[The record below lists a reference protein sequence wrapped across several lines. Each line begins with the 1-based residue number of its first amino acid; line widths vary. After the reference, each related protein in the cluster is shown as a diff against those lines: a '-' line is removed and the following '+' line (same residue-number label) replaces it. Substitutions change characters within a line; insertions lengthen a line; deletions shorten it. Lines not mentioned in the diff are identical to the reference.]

1 MIENGKQGSSMNR
14 ESVDLNAYLCEEKRY
29 LSLITKEL
37 SLSAKSDQY
46 QEEYSKLKE
55 DIQTAFWNEEMGW
68 FCDLSLETK
77 EPLQIYGAEGWI
89 PLWTNLAK
97 PEQAVAVAQ
106 TMLDTTKFA
115 TYIPFPTL
123 TADHPDFKPN
133 HGYWRGPVWLD
144 QAYFAI
150 EGLRNY
156 GYDDEALQFSKNLF
170 DRLEGLK
177 NADDPIRENY
187 HPHIGEGMES
197 KHFSWSAAHLMM
209 LLTE

>member
-1 MIENGKQGSSMNR
+1 
-14 ESVDLNAYLCEEKRY
+14 
-29 LSLITKEL
+29 
-37 SLSAKSDQY
+37 
-46 QEEYSKLKE
+46 
-55 DIQTAFWNEEMGW
+55 
-68 FCDLSLETK
+68 
-77 EPLQIYGAEGWI
+77 
-89 PLWTNLAK
+89 
-97 PEQAVAVAQ
+97 
-106 TMLDTTKFA
+106 MLDTTKFA